1 MAEENREKAKNK
13 ANWVVVIALICF
25 ALSIDGMDFQFLS
38 LSLPLLMQEFGIN
51 KIAAGAL
58 ASYTLIGMLVGGIY
72 AGMLADKI
80 GRVKVVGIGFIFFS
94 ICTSMLGFTHTY
106 LQFAVLRFLAG
117 IGISAV
123 STVGPVLATEFV
135 PTAKRT
141 TGLSIVQA
149 GWSVGLLFAALLSSV
164 IMPAFGWRPLFY
176 IAIIPAVAAIFMF
189 KHIPEPHTEP
199 NKKIQRERSMV
210 NMLKTLAADK
220 KVSRQFWLW
229 CVACVF
235 LQFGYYAA
243 TAWLPTYVVTDL
255 KVDIK
260 SMSFYVAGN
269 YTAMIVGKVVT
280 GILADKFG
288 RKKMWWIGCLAPAIV
303 APLLAFNAN
312 AHTIVYWLIGLGFA
326 YGMPMAIYSTYIA
339 ESSPRRVRGSFFAI
353 TYNAGRIG
361 SIISPI
367 VIGAVAMKYTVGLGI
382 ATLGVTYLISAL
394 IPGIWIQ
401 EKMYDPAR
409 PELDE
414 TYSSTKIFSKHYT
427 WEEEPGIMLS

>member
-1 MAEENREKAKNK
+1 MVEENNGRTKINV
-13 ANWVVVIALICF
+13 NWVIVVALICF

-38 LSLPLLMQEFGIN
+38 LSLPLLMKEFGIN
-51 KIAAGAL
+51 KVAAGAL

-94 ICTSMLGFTHTY
+94 ICTFMLGFTQTY

-117 IGISAV
+117 VGISAV

-164 IMPAFGWRPLFY
+164 IMPYYGWRPLFY
-176 IAIIPAVAAIFMF
+176 IAIVPALAAIFMF
-189 KHIPEPHTEP
+189 RYIPEPHIDP
-199 NKKIQRERSMV
+199 SKPLKREKSMLD
-210 NMLKTLAADK
+210 MLKILTADK
-220 KVSRQFWLW
+220 KVSRQFGLW
-229 CVACVF
+229 CFTCVF
-235 LQFGYYAA
+235 LQFGYYAV
-243 TAWLPTYVVTDL
+243 TAWLPTYVVADL
-255 KVDIK
+255 QVDIK

-269 YTAMIVGKVVT
+269 YTAMIAGKVVT

-288 RKKMWWIGCLAPAIV
+288 RKRMWWIGCLAPAII

-312 AHTIVYWLIGLGFA
+312 AHTVAYWLIALGFA

-353 TYNAGRIG
+353 AYNAGRIG

-367 VIGAVAMKYTVGLGI
+367 VIGAVAMKYTVGMGI
-382 ATLGVTYLISAL
+382 ATLGFTYLVSAL
-394 IPGIWIQ
+394 VPGIWIK
-401 EKMYDPAR
+401 EKMYDPAH

-414 TYSSTKIFSKHYT
+414 IGGFKQIINKEYT
-427 WEEEPGIMLS
+427 WEEEPWIMLT